1 MRARGRSKVMK
12 PNTNC
17 SVHDCT
23 RRVPDCHLPAR
34 VASLV
39 GGRDACRSV
48 LCVCVF
54 CLSRASEGGPPI
66 TNGSVNDGVLQRLP
80 VAPRQAQ
87 LDDLGQ
93 ASLNTKAMSRQHCR

>member
-1 MRARGRSKVMK
+1 M
-12 PNTNC
+12 
-17 SVHDCT
+17 
-23 RRVPDCHLPAR
+23 
-34 VASLV
+34 
-39 GGRDACRSV
+39 
-48 LCVCVF
+48 CVCVF

-93 ASLNTKAMSRQHCR
+93 ASLNTKAMSRQHCRWHRRPEEKLHLLTIEANSGR